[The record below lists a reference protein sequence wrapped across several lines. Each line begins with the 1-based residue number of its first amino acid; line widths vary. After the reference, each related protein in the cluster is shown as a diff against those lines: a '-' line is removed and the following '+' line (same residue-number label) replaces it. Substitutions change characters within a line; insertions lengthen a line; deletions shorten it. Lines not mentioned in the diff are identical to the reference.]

1 MIRPPA
7 AALAFALVGAPV
19 AALAQAPTPASSQ
32 AGDPAAATIA
42 QLNAALVQAGAAG
55 GVEARF
61 RRLQPAAEQAFDFA
75 TMTRVAV
82 GPGWAAMPAA
92 DQQALVRA
100 FGRFTAATF
109 AKNFDGA
116 FRFAIDPAV
125 QTRAPDK
132 VVTDTLT
139 PRSGSPTVLRWR
151 MRQAGGR
158 WKVVDVFYNGAISQ
172 LATQRSD
179 FASTLSAG
187 GAGALVK
194 KLDAKT
200 EALLHG

>member
-1 MIRPPA
+1 MTRRTLA
-7 AALAFALVGAPV
+7 AALALAAATAPV
-19 AALAQAPTPASSQ
+19 AARAQAA
-32 AGDPAAATIA
+32 DPAAATIA
-42 QLNAALVQAGAAG
+42 QLNAALVQAGTAG
-55 GVEARF
+55 GVDARF
-61 RRLQPAAEQAFDFA
+61 RRLQPAADQAFDFA

-82 GPGWAAMPAA
+82 GSSWAAMPAA

-100 FGRFTAATF
+100 FGRYTAATF

-125 QTRAPDK
+125 QTREPDK
-132 VVTDTLT
+132 IVTDTLT
-139 PRSGSPTVLRWR
+139 PRTGSPTVLRWR

-158 WKVVDVFYNGAISQ
+158 WKIVDVFYNGAISQ

-187 GAGALVK
+187 GAPALVK
-194 KLDAKT
+194 TLEAKT
-200 EALLHG
+200 DALLHG

>member
-1 MIRPPA
+1 MTRRTLA
-7 AALAFALVGAPV
+7 AALALAAVVAPV
-19 AALAQAPTPASSQ
+19 AARAQAS
-32 AGDPAAATIA
+32 DPAATTIA
-42 QLNAALVQAGAAG
+42 QLNAALEQAGTAG

-61 RRLQPAAEQAFDFA
+61 RKLQPAADQAFDFA

-82 GPGWAAMPAA
+82 GPGWAAVPPA

-116 FRFAIDPAV
+116 FRFAINPAV
-125 QTRAPDK
+125 QTREPDK
-132 VVTDTLT
+132 IVTDTLM
-139 PRSGSPTVLRWR
+139 PRTGSPTVLRWR

-158 WKVVDVFYNGAISQ
+158 WKIVDVFYNGAVSQ
-172 LATQRSD
+172 LATQRAD

-187 GAGALVK
+187 GAPALVK
-194 KLDAKT
+194 TLDAKT
-200 EALLHG
+200 DALLHG

>member
-1 MIRPPA
+1 MIPRP
-7 AALAFALVGAPV
+7 LAFALVLAVAP
-19 AALAQAPTPASSQ
+19 ATARAQ
-32 AGDPAAATIA
+32 AGDPAAAAIA
-42 QLNAALVQAGAAG
+42 QLNAALVQAGTAG
-55 GVEARF
+55 GVDARF
-61 RRLQPAAEQAFDFA
+61 RRLQPAADMAFDFP

-82 GPGWAAMPAA
+82 GSGWAAMSPA

-116 FRFAIDPAV
+116 FRFSVDPAV
-125 QTRAPDK
+125 QTRVPDK
-132 VVTDTLT
+132 IVTDTLT
-139 PRSGSPTVLRWR
+139 PKAGSPTVLRWR
-151 MRQAGGR
+151 MRQSGGR